1 MKRMLIVA
9 PLLLVACQD
18 KDSITPGMWI
28 STVTIMAGKVELGS
42 ASLDRCVS
50 SPDAAEL
57 AFGSLR
63 TGSFQD
69 CAVTQSSAAAG
80 QFSVAAH
87 CPARTSSMADV
98 PMMPPWMASK
108 VTLTGKYTADTM
120 AGAMTAELEDTLE
133 PTKFTGTLTAQRKG
147 DC

>member
-1 MKRMLIVA
+1 MRRRFIA
-9 PLLLVACQD
+9 LLLVVGGCQD
-18 KDSITPGMWI
+18 KDSIKPGMWT
-28 STVTIMAGKVELGS
+28 STVTIMAGQQELGS

-57 AFGSLR
+57 AFSSLR

-69 CAVTQSSAAAG
+69 CAATRSSAAAG
-80 QFSVAAH
+80 QFTITAD
-87 CPARTSSMADV
+87 CPARSSSMADV

-108 VTLTGKYTADTM
+108 VTLSGKYTGENMT
-120 AGAMTAELEDTLE
+120 GEMTAELEDTLE
-133 PTKFTGTLTAQRKG
+133 PMKFNGTLTARRKG

>member
-1 MKRMLIVA
+1 MRRLLIVTA
-9 PLLLVACQD
+9 LLAGSCQD
-18 KDSITPGMWI
+18 KDSIKPGMWS
-28 STVTIMAGKVELGS
+28 STVTIMAGKEELGS

-50 SPDAAEL
+50 SPDASEL

-69 CAVTQSSAAAG
+69 CAVTQSSAAGG
-80 QFSVAAH
+80 QFTVAAH

-98 PMMPPWMASK
+98 PMMPPWMASN

-120 AGAMTAELEDTLE
+120 TGAMTAEIEDTLE
-133 PTKFTGTLTAQRKG
+133 PMKFTGSLTARRKG